1 MGWIIYGILALTAA
15 GWLLLGVVYN
25 KLRKYFLP
33 YIINQLGLTL
43 LMISLFVIG
52 GWEGMGVGMIALMII
67 GAGLLMALSVLVYSR
82 VKKKRPV

>member
-1 MGWIIYGILALTAA
+1 MDWIIYGILALTAA

-33 YIINQLGLTL
+33 HIINQLGLTL

-67 GAGLLMALSVLVYSR
+67 GAGLLMALSVFVYSR